1 MAESRRIYAEDK
13 EEEVKLLE
21 RSVEEL
27 ECTINVLENK
37 VSSFYFYVISRELD
51 IFI

>member
-1 MAESRRIYAEDK
+1 MRKAYVEEK

-27 ECTINVLENK
+27 ECTVFALENK
-37 VSSFYFYVISRELD
+37 VKLVCV
-51 IFI
+51 FIQYL